1 MSNNNEQVNE
11 EQESEVGAGV
21 LVRPHR
27 LGGLELVAR
36 DVQGTEVSVRLGLEQ
51 AAVLNGSLQ
60 AHITMLFQSFYA
72 QMAQEAAEAERL
84 LAGNAQDLY
93 VPPGTR
99 R

>member
-1 MSNNNEQVNE
+1 MSEVNE
-11 EQESEVGAGV
+11 EVQEIEAGV

-72 QMAQEAAEAERL
+72 QMAAEAEEAQRL
-84 LAGNAQDLY
+84 LNTNAQDLY

>member
-1 MSNNNEQVNE
+1 MSEENVEQDEGQVE
-11 EQESEVGAGV
+11 AGV

-36 DVQGTEVSVRLGLEQ
+36 DLQGTEVSVRLGLEQ

-72 QMAQEAAEAERL
+72 QMAAEAAEAEKL
-84 LAGNAQDLY
+84 LSGGAQDLY